1 MPVDRLD
8 PPTPIDS
15 REEPSGDGSGDSGQ
29 PTNTRMLIAT
39 ALIATIL
46 GACIATAMTLAV
58 GNTGPEG
65 DRGPVGERGP
75 QGPRGP
81 QGDLSGVQ
89 DRVSDLAASVA
100 AIDAKVDRLASQ
112 TQGGGD
118 VQTKIDRLDDRVS
131 DLESFSSGLCDQLG
145 VFC

>member
-15 REEPSGDGSGDSGQ
+15 RPGDDSGDGKRPTGS
-29 PTNTRMLIAT
+29 TNTRMLIAT

-46 GACIATAMTLAV
+46 GAGIATAMTLAV
-58 GNTGPEG
+58 GNTGPSG
-65 DRGPVGERGP
+65 DRGPTGERGP

-89 DRVSDLAASVA
+89 QRISDLAASVA
-100 AIDAKVDRLASQ
+100 AIDTRVDALESQ
-112 TQGGGD
+112 GSGD
-118 VQTKIDRLDDRVS
+118 VQTEIDQLDSRIS
-131 DLESFSSGLCDQLG
+131 DLEDFSAGLCNQLG